1 VRHYGYTRGEFAT
14 MTLADIR
21 PADEAHSPRD
31 SVPETADEKQ
41 ASRHRRKD
49 GSAITVEI
57 KAHDLTFENRRA
69 RLALVSD
76 VTERRRLEDQLRQ
89 AQKMEAVGRL
99 AGGIAHDFNNVL
111 SVILSYGDMLLSD
124 LKPGEPMRDDV
135 EEIRKAATRAAD
147 LTRQLL
153 MFSRQQVIEPKV
165 LDLNDVVT
173 GMNKMLQRIL
183 GADVSFV
190 FSPQQP
196 LGRVRIDPGSIEQVI
211 MNLVV
216 NARDAMPTGGTLTL
230 ETANTLLDDEYAKTH
245 YGVTPGRYVVLTVTD
260 TGVGM
265 DKATQTRVFEPFFTT
280 KEAGRGTGLGLSTVF
295 GIVQQGGG
303 SVTLESE
310 RGKGASFKV
319 YLPRVDAKIE
329 SVRPTQPPTASR
341 GTEIVLLVEDDD
353 QVRTVSRGILRRSG
367 YQVLEA
373 RNAGEALLLAEAQAP
388 GTIHLLLADV
398 VMPQVSGPDLAK
410 RLASIHP
417 TMKVLFMSGYTDDNV
432 VRHGVVRSA
441 ISFVQKPITP
451 EMLTAKVREVLDAT
465 DEGDAEG

>member
-1 VRHYGYTRGEFAT
+1 
-14 MTLADIR
+14 
-21 PADEAHSPRD
+21 
-31 SVPETADEKQ
+31 
-41 ASRHRRKD
+41 
-49 GSAITVEI
+49 
-57 KAHDLTFENRRA
+57 
-69 RLALVSD
+69 
-76 VTERRRLEDQLRQ
+76 
-89 AQKMEAVGRL
+89 
-99 AGGIAHDFNNVL
+99 
-111 SVILSYGDMLLSD
+111 
-124 LKPGEPMRDDV
+124 
-135 EEIRKAATRAAD
+135 
-147 LTRQLL
+147 
-153 MFSRQQVIEPKV
+153 
-165 LDLNDVVT
+165 
-173 GMNKMLQRIL
+173 MLQRIL

-329 SVRPTQPPTASR
+329 SGPKSCFSSR
-341 GTEIVLLVEDDD
+341 TTTRCGPFREGFSAGAVIRYWKHATPE
-353 QVRTVSRGILRRSG
+353 RRCCW
-367 YQVLEA
+367 
-373 RNAGEALLLAEAQAP
+373 RRRKLLARF
-388 GTIHLLLADV
+388 TFF
-398 VMPQVSGPDLAK
+398 S
-410 RLASIHP
+410 R
-417 TMKVLFMSGYTDDNV
+417 MS
-432 VRHGVVRSA
+432 
-441 ISFVQKPITP
+441 
-451 EMLTAKVREVLDAT
+451 
-465 DEGDAEG
+465 